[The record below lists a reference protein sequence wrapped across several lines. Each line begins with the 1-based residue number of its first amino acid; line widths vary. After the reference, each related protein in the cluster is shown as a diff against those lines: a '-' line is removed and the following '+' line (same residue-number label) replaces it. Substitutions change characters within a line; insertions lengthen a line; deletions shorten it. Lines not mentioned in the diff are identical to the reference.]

1 VVVYSNWL
9 ILELNDI
16 AEGVGYREIESAIIT
31 TFGCDVDYFIPIHH
45 EKMGSY
51 TSTSTLMEGYAFVRD
66 TPEARASIIN
76 LRDQRIFARILHH
89 SGKFQTVDA
98 QTIAVLKRKL
108 KNSLK
113 RRFDVGSK
121 VFVMDGIFK
130 NLTGEVIGIED
141 DGKQVM
147 IKIKRVSREMIA
159 PVPSTLLRVVD

>member
-1 VVVYSNWL
+1 VVYSNWL
-9 ILELNDI
+9 ILELSDLV
-16 AEGVGYREIESAIIT
+16 EGVGYREIESAIVT
-31 TFGCDVDYFIPIHH
+31 TFGDGADYFIPIHH

-51 TSTSTLMEGYAFVRD
+51 TSTSTLMEGYAFVKD

-113 RRFDVGSK
+113 RRFVLGSK
-121 VFVMDGIFK
+121 VFVMEGVFK

-141 DGKQVM
+141 DGKKVM
-147 IKIKRVSREMIA
+147 VKIKRVSREMIA
-159 PVPSTLLRVVD
+159 PIPATLLRAVDG